1 MDQSERDAVLRRPLW
16 VEEEEEEEEA
26 RVERSEFKLHQMNVN
41 NSLVMQF
48 SASVLV

>member
-1 MDQSERDAVLRRPLW
+1 MDQSERDAVLRRPLR
-16 VEEEEEEEEA
+16 VEEEEEQEA